1 MRNERVI
8 VMWGKCH
15 LIAGHKIS
23 NVAYT
28 HDSLQVLSSF
38 NCKNSRFLEVEI
50 KRNRLNFT
58 CSSYVYIL
66 ERMAHCSVNAAQ
78 AGRDCRLSQQ
88 DFAQKGNR
96 KYDGE
101 TSEDVSRSSAYSS
114 LAVRSHCHLAVKIIA
129 PQVLDS

>member
-1 MRNERVI
+1 
-8 VMWGKCH
+8 
-15 LIAGHKIS
+15 
-23 NVAYT
+23 
-28 HDSLQVLSSF
+28 
-38 NCKNSRFLEVEI
+38 
-50 KRNRLNFT
+50 
-58 CSSYVYIL
+58 
-66 ERMAHCSVNAAQ
+66 MAHCSVNAAQ